1 MRIQYSKRGR
11 ISPRLKH
18 NFKHNLNT
26 MKEETDKNLCHVID
40 VIKDKINNTERQID
54 KEIAGI
60 ESALEN
66 KFYQV
71 AHNKIYLIEDLN
83 DEIRNLHNYLI
94 DTNGTGISSI
104 KTFKDFAW
112 TEPKKS
118 ETDPNLVDEFG
129 IWNGLLKV
137 YDVNKNKEITI
148 SLAAGYSA
156 YSSPRQTLNY
166 NSYIAYEICIWD
178 NEKTTITDYYD
189 HEDEVCGYKDI
200 EFINNLLIKIQL
212 K

>member
-1 MRIQYSKRGR
+1 
-11 ISPRLKH
+11 
-18 NFKHNLNT
+18 
-26 MKEETDKNLCHVID
+26 MKEKLNLDHCQIID

-83 DEIRNLHNYLI
+83 DEIRDLHNYLI
-94 DTNGTGISSI
+94 DTNESGISRI

-118 ETDPNLVDEFG
+118 KNDPNKFDRFSN
-129 IWNGLLKV
+129 WNGLLKV
-137 YDVNKNKEITI
+137 YDVNKSKELTVSIV
-148 SLAAGYSA
+148 AGYSA
-156 YSSPRQTLNY
+156 YSSPRKTLNNY
-166 NSYIAYEICIWD
+166 NDYSAYEVCIWD
-178 NEKTTITDYYD
+178 EESNIMNDYKEYYQAD
-189 HEDEVCGYKDI
+189 DQVSGYKDVK
-200 EFINNLLIKIQL
+200 FINNLLTKIQI

>member
-1 MRIQYSKRGR
+1 
-11 ISPRLKH
+11 
-18 NFKHNLNT
+18 

-40 VIKDKINNTERQID
+40 IIKDKINHTERFIEL
-54 KEIAGI
+54 EIAGI

-71 AHNKIYLIEDLN
+71 AHN
-83 DEIRNLHNYLI
+83 I

>member
-1 MRIQYSKRGR
+1 
-11 ISPRLKH
+11 
-18 NFKHNLNT
+18 
-26 MKEETDKNLCHVID
+26 MKEKLNLDHCQIID

-83 DEIRNLHNYLI
+83 DEIRDLHNYLI
-94 DTNGTGISSI
+94 DTNESGISRI

-118 ETDPNLVDEFG
+118 KNDPNKFDRFSN
-129 IWNGLLKV
+129 WNGLLKV
-137 YDVNKNKEITI
+137 YDVNKSKELTVSIV
-148 SLAAGYSA
+148 AGYSA
-156 YSSPRQTLNY
+156 YSSPRETLNNY
-166 NSYIAYEICIWD
+166 NDYSAYEVCIWD
-178 NEKTTITDYYD
+178 EESNIMNDYKEYYQAD
-189 HEDEVCGYKDI
+189 DQVAGYKDVK
-200 EFINNLLIKIQL
+200 FINNLLTKIQI